1 MGQEQKVKTNTS
13 FVISRDLKFLFFL
26 QVYFRPF
33 VMDYYELGRRHET
46 SETAK
51 EEHVLA
57 FGDVDFLAT
66 ANY

>member
-13 FVISRDLKFLFFL
+13 FVISRDLKFLFHL

-33 VMDYYELGRRHET
+33 VMDYYESRRHET

-51 EEHVLA
+51 EENVLA
-57 FGDVDFLAT
+57 VGDVDFLAT